1 MNKQPQL
8 SRDSRGAIAVLA
20 LGALGLAGFA
30 GLWAAAALLIA
41 NPVQLPAPPSVLS
54 AYRELLLDGS
64 LMTDMAAS
72 MKRVFVGFLIAAS
85 LATPLALILAYSW
98 TLRCMFLPVVT
109 LIRPVPPI
117 AWIPLAILWLGIG
130 DPPSYFITAI
140 AAFFPIFLNSYA
152 GGAALLDEHVNAA
165 RSLGANSRSILL
177 NVMLPSALPMI
188 ATGWRIGLGQ
198 AWMAVVTAEL
208 IAARSGL
215 GYMIQIN
222 RINLETARV
231 LVGMTLIGLL
241 GSVMVGA
248 LGVIEHKFIIPW
260 RQVR

>member
-1 MNKQPQL
+1 MSKAQEPRPEEPRPAL
-8 SRDSRGAIAVLA
+8 GAFV
-20 LGALGLAGFA
+20 LGALGLGVFI
-30 GLWAAAALLIA
+30 GLWAAAAHMIA
-41 NPVQLPAPPSVLS
+41 NPVQLPGPGAVLK
-54 AYRELLLDGS
+54 AYGELILDGS
-64 LMTDMAAS
+64 LVADVKAS
-72 MKRVFVGFLIAAS
+72 LRRVFGGFLIAAA

-98 TLRCMFLPVVT
+98 PLRCMCMPVIS

-140 AAFFPIFLNSYA
+140 AAFFPIFLNSFA
-152 GGAALLDEHVNAA
+152 GGLSLLDEHVNAA
-165 RSLGANSRSILL
+165 RSLGADGRSVLL
-177 NVMLPSALPMI
+177 RVMLPSALPMI
-188 ATGWRIGLGQ
+188 ATGWRIGVGQ

-231 LVGMTLIGLL
+231 LAGMTLIGLL
-241 GSVMVGA
+241 GSVMVGV
-248 LGVIEHKFIIPW
+248 LGVVERKFIVPW
-260 RQVR
+260 RQI